1 MLEERLNYL
10 FILSI
15 ENVTTK
21 SLSFEEAI
29 KEYPAKK
36 CGEKCI
42 IELCQKLINKN
53 TILIFWIL

>member
-15 ENVTTK
+15 ENVTIK

-29 KEYPAKK
+29 KGYAVKK
-36 CGEKCI
+36 CGRKSI

-53 TILIFWIL
+53 TILFFWIL